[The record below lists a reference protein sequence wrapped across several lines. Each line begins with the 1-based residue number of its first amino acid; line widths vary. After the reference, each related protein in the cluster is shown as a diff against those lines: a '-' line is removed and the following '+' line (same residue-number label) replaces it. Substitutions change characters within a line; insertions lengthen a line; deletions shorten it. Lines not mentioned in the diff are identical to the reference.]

1 VTRRRVP
8 DWITTQPI
16 AHRGLHDSATGII
29 ENTEGA
35 FARVAERGYAIELDV
50 VQAADGEAIVFHDED
65 LQRLCARPERVR
77 ELTAGQL
84 AQIAIQGTGDRIPTL
99 AQVFTQI
106 GGVVPILVEIKS
118 SGTRPGPLELRVGEL
133 VRDYQG
139 PVAVQ
144 SFNPRS
150 LAWFAKHM
158 PGVPRGQL
166 AMRMTARDAPQL
178 GAIQCFALSNLL
190 LTHLSRPDFVAYDV
204 ASLANPAPRIARRL
218 GLPLITWTV
227 KSLGEWQRARPYADN
242 LIFEGFAA

>member
-1 VTRRRVP
+1 VTRRRAP

-16 AHRGLHDSATGII
+16 AHRGLHGAGTI

-35 FARVAERGYAIELDV
+35 FERAAERGYAIELDV
-50 VQAADGEAIVFHDED
+50 LPSADGEAIVFHDED

-77 ELTAGQL
+77 DLTTVQL
-84 AQIAIQGTGDRIPTL
+84 AQIPIQGTRDRIPTL

-106 GGVVPILVEIKS
+106 HGRVPILVELKS
-118 SGTRPGPLELRVGEL
+118 RGSRPSPLEARVGEL

-139 PVAVQ
+139 PIAVQ

-150 LAWFAKHM
+150 LAWFARHM

-166 AMRMTARDAPQL
+166 AMRTTAREAPQL
-178 GAIQCFALSNLL
+178 GAVRRFALSNLL
-190 LTHLSRPDFVAYDV
+190 LTNVSRPDFIGYDV
-204 ASLANPAPRIARRL
+204 AALTDIAPRLARAI
-218 GLPLITWTV
+218 GVPLITWTV
-227 KSLGEWQRARPYADN
+227 KSLAEWQRAKSYADN